1 MDVNASQVLSSLFNA
16 DETVCLRVFSD
27 RKGDPFTGAKLDVPC
42 GKFTSMEEALKKHNK
57 ENRGIFYVVNFGGH
71 KDEEITRIN
80 AQFVEMDHATFEEQ
94 QKRIDAFPLQP
105 SMIIKTRKS
114 FHTYW
119 FMKDADLSQFRPIQK
134 GLVKYFDGDPACV
147 NESRVMRL
155 PGFNHCKEEP
165 VLVECVLFHP
175 ERKYTQEQ
183 LIEALPDVT
192 VNVTVE
198 EKRGAEKGLSIV
210 KAGCDFIKHC
220 KSDAATLSESDW
232 YAMISNLAVFE
243 GGVEL
248 IHSLSSSYPSYSH
261 DDTQKKINHF
271 LNSGTRPMMCK
282 TIAEKGFKC
291 PKLASGECKCNAPA
305 ALCYLPMS
313 LEGLRTIVEDLPV
326 KGSVAEDLP
335 TATEFIR
342 EYLFNQ
348 DVACEYIM
356 VNEVLKEHF
365 KFKGPV
371 LKTLD
376 SIYKE
381 AAKAYQ
387 NGLKARKHKVEAELP
402 LWYLPTDN
410 GLRFLPGVLAE
421 DMEKTEQI
429 FYAAEQHFSYMHGVY
444 SGIDEMDAQHLC
456 QMKMLVR
463 ETKMHQIVDAEKQWR
478 LRVKK
483 DIKDLNAN
491 PFIINVRNG
500 LYNVLD
506 DTLTPHTPD
515 YYSTVQL
522 SVTYDKAADCPLF
535 KKFLAESM
543 EGDMGQVQLIQEILG
558 YFLVPI
564 NSAQKCFVIVG
575 AAGAGKSVLLRV
587 LSELLLGKEN
597 VSNVSWQALN
607 ERFKTAELF
616 GKLANVF
623 ADLPTKNID
632 DNGIFKALVG
642 EDYLTV
648 EKKNKNPF
656 SFQSTARLLFSC
668 NSIPKNYGDRS
679 EGFYRRL
686 TIIRFNRTVPKEKRD
701 PALVDKFRS
710 EADGI
715 FMFALEGL
723 KRLMANN
730 YKFSE
735 TEVNELE
742 LQQYREESD
751 SVLSFVKECCDVD
764 ETYAIGSTELFE
776 QYKKYCDEGGLKPF
790 AQRTFIGNL
799 TASFPNVSKGKDK
812 TGKRRIIKGL
822 RLQEILE

>member
-1 MDVNASQVLSSLFNA
+1 MSVNASQVLASLFNA
-16 DETVCLRVFSD
+16 EDTVCLRIFSD
-27 RKGDPFTGAKLDVPC
+27 RKGDSFTGQKLEVPC
-42 GKFTSMEEALKKHNK
+42 GKFASLEKTLKDHNK
-57 ENRGIFYVVNFGGH
+57 ENRGIFFVVNFGGH
-71 KDEEITRIN
+71 KDEEIQRIN
-80 AQFVEMDHATFEEQ
+80 AQFVEMDNATFEEQ
-94 QKRIDAFPLQP
+94 QKRIDAFPLPP
-105 SMIIKTRKS
+105 SMVIKTRKS
-114 FHTYW
+114 LHTYW
-119 FMKDADLSQFRPIQK
+119 FIQKGEVSQFRRIQK
-134 GLVKYFDGDPACV
+134 CLVGHFEGDPACV

-155 PGFNHCKEEP
+155 PGFYHCKEEP
-165 VLVECVLFHP
+165 VMVECLLFHP

-183 LIEALPDVT
+183 LSEVLPGVADGKA
-192 VNVTVE
+192 VE
-198 EKRGAEKGLSIV
+198 CKKGTEKGLSIV
-210 KAGCDFIKHC
+210 KAGCDFIRHC
-220 KSDAATLSESDW
+220 ETDADTLSEGEW

-243 GGVEL
+243 GGTEM
-248 IHSLSSSYPSYSH
+248 IHRLSAGYPGYSH

-271 LNSGTRPMMCK
+271 LDSGTRPMMCK
-282 TIAEKGFKC
+282 TIAEKGYKC
-291 PKLASGECKCNAPA
+291 PRLGTGECKCKSPA
-305 ALCYLPMS
+305 ALCYQPMS
-313 LEGLRTIVEDLPV
+313 VEGLQNLIAELPV
-326 KGSVAEDLP
+326 KDSVVDSLSVAVK
-335 TATEFIR
+335 FVR

-348 DVACEYIM
+348 DAVMGYAVIHE
-356 VNEVLKEHF
+356 LLREHF
-365 KFKGPV
+365 KFKVPM

-376 SIYKE
+376 SAYKE
-381 AAKAYQ
+381 AAKAYSK
-387 NGLKARKHKVEAELP
+387 GLQARKHMVEDDIP
-402 LWYLPTDN
+402 LWYQPTRE
-410 GLRFLPGVLAE
+410 GVRFLPGVLAE
-421 DMEKTEQI
+421 EMEKAEQI
-429 FYAAEQHFSYMHGVY
+429 FYAAEQYFSYNCGVY
-444 SGIDEMDAQHLC
+444 RKIDEMDAQRMC
-456 QMKMLVR
+456 QKKMLIR

-483 DIKDLNAN
+483 EIKDLNAN
-491 PFIINVRNG
+491 PYIINVRNG
-500 LYNVLD
+500 LYNVLE
-506 DTLTPHTPD
+506 DTLTKHTPD

-522 SVTYDKAADCPLF
+522 SVTYDESADCPMF
-535 KKFLAESM
+535 KKFLEESM

-686 TIIRFNRTVPKEKRD
+686 TIIRFKHPVPKEKRD
-701 PALVDKFRS
+701 HALVDKFRM

-723 KRLMANN
+723 KRLMANG
-730 YKFSE
+730 YHFSE
-735 TEVNELE
+735 TEVNALE

-751 SVLSFVKECCDVD
+751 SVLSFVKECCELD
-764 ETYAIGSTELFE
+764 ESYGVGSTELFNR
-776 QYKKYCDEGGLKPF
+776 YKVYCEEGGLKPF
-790 AQRTFIGNL
+790 AHRTFVGNL
-799 TASFPNVSKGKDK
+799 MATFASVAKGRDA

-822 RLQEILE
+822 RLQDILD